1 MLLSF
6 RRALAV
12 SGLDRQLARDVETHI
27 DQIIAAVRR
36 GVRFNLDD
44 IPDGARLLVAIQEG
58 GGPEQVPA
66 ERIWDLLPHI
76 PEEDTPK

>member
-6 RRALAV
+6 RRTLAV
-12 SGLDRQLARDVETHI
+12 SGLHARLARDIEAHVDRVAE
-27 DQIIAAVRR
+27 AARR
-36 GVRFNLDD
+36 GVRFDLDKV
-44 IPDGARLLVAIQEG
+44 PDGAQLLLAIWDG

-76 PEEDTPK
+76 PEENTSL